1 MIQQMQLSPSPL
13 AIERHEFTSI
23 QLEAAAVENPTGE
36 LKIKTRRSLAK
47 DVENPSHWKLTL
59 TVEFGPNN
67 AEEPA
72 AYAGVIT
79 IVGSFHIAQGYPD
92 DRHQAL
98 INVTAASILYGACRE
113 MVANLTARST
123 HGLLSLP
130 SISFAPAPDP
140 IENKPEASKKRIDSK
155 RTKKK
160 AVRKK

>member
-23 QLEAAAVENPTGE
+23 QLEAAEAENPTGE

-67 AEEPA
+67 ADEPA
-72 AYAGVIT
+72 PYAGSVT
-79 IVGSFHIAQGYPD
+79 IVGSFHIGPGYPD
-92 DRHQAL
+92 EKHQTL

-113 MVANLTARST
+113 MVANLTCRST

-130 SISFAPAPDP
+130 SISFAPPANPKEKEP
-140 IENKPEASKKRIDSK
+140 QTPKKQANPK
-155 RTKKK
+155 RNNEKT
-160 AVRKK
+160 VRKK